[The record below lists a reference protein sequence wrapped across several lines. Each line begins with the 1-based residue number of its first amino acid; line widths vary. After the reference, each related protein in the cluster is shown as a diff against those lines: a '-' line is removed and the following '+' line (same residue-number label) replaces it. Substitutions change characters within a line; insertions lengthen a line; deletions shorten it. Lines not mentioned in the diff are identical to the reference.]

1 MAGTTALC
9 GGLILIGLSAAVA
22 ELRRIGDLLKTRPMA
37 QPARRAEAAP
47 TVSVPAPAPTAT
59 IPPAPPVQAPP
70 YTGPPPPAP
79 VALGPGFSP
88 PQAHGPA
95 VSPPA
100 SVSVRPPPPP
110 PARTRPESPSR
121 DMRHAEPQG
130 APPASMDVSAA
141 AIERLRSSIR
151 PDRPTSMTE
160 AEEVPLSPNGNHQ
173 PAHARRASAEPVLE
187 PRLTP
192 EDRLGGAAADTA
204 KASRL
209 DFLFRSRHQA
219 SPRADSP
226 DPNWPPEALP
236 SRGAPPDVAIQP
248 RYSDVMR
255 SGAPPAPS
263 SQAPA
268 PPPPAPVGAP
278 VEPRLQEPA
287 APAAIEPPS
296 AILKSGVVDGM
307 AYTLYADGSIEAKL
321 PDGTVKFGSIGE
333 LRAHIERNP

>member
-121 DMRHAEPQG
+121 EMRHAEPQG

-151 PDRPTSMTE
+151 PDRPSQHDRGRGSPAVTQRKPSAGACTSRE
-160 AEEVPLSPNGNHQ
+160 CRACAGAQ
-173 PAHARRASAEPVLE
+173 ADAGRPAGWGCRRYGKSLAPRFPVQVAASGFA
-187 PRLTP
+187 
-192 EDRLGGAAADTA
+192 
-204 KASRL
+204 ASRQS
-209 DFLFRSRHQA
+209 RSELAAR
-219 SPRADSP
+219 SS
-226 DPNWPPEALP
+226 
-236 SRGAPPDVAIQP
+236 SQP
-248 RYSDVMR
+248 RR
-255 SGAPPAPS
+255 SAGCGDPA
-263 SQAPA
+263 
-268 PPPPAPVGAP
+268 
-278 VEPRLQEPA
+278 E
-287 APAAIEPPS
+287 I
-296 AILKSGVVDGM
+296 
-307 AYTLYADGSIEAKL
+307 
-321 PDGTVKFGSIGE
+321 F
-333 LRAHIERNP
+333 